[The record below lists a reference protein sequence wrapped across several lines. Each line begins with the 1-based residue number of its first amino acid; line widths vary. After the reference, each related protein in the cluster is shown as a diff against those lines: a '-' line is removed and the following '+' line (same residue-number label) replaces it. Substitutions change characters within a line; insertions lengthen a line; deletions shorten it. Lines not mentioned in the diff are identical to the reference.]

1 VRPPRLHPARKTK
14 AKTANTNARL
24 NERNLTFTPD
34 PLVHFF
40 FLWIFLWF
48 LLTGKAQ
55 ARELWDHSK
64 QKKFAVVSGGGH

>member
-24 NERNLTFTPD
+24 IERNLLFTPD
-34 PLVHFF
+34 PLVDFF
-40 FLWIFLWF
+40 SYGFFLWF